1 MIYGGLIDFSIDL
14 KILKKIKIKI
24 KIYMLRTIDTFNQIL
39 ESHIHSEVLKSNS
52 IDRKLNFQNFN

>member
-1 MIYGGLIDFSIDL
+1 
-14 KILKKIKIKI
+14 
-24 KIYMLRTIDTFNQIL
+24 MLRTIDTFNQIL